1 MRERANG
8 TNSTKT
14 FQPLGITTKFFKYSL
29 PLNMDS
35 YRYCSF
41 QCEYCFMKNRVVG
54 KRNEHLKPNIDWLKH
69 KFEKVYDDK
78 DINKENFLEM
88 LLKNRITIN
97 CGTKSEPFQP
107 CEKKE
112 QQTKKIIELC
122 NQYDQSIIFGTKS
135 DRTYDVPIDAD
146 NHSFQLSIT
155 NHFNDSYLE
164 PNVPSFEKRVAFYK
178 ELKDNGFK
186 VGIRFEPFIPNITDI
201 KKCLSYFED
210 ADHIHIS
217 RLRLLPQINNETM
230 LNYCK
235 LKKNDFKNTGLET
248 LKGEVWYAYVKDIIQ
263 YLKDNDYSYSTSF
276 IHIGNT
282 DCLGSD
288 TLAKNHTQF
297 DTFHLKERYGDNWT
311 LNEGLTEIGE
321 YKSCICNYLYT
332 SNRQDGLKTVEEFY
346 VNKWKN
352 YNCKFHPSNQFK
364 PVNKTLFDF

>member
-1 MRERANG
+1 M
-8 TNSTKT
+8 
-14 FQPLGITTKFFKYSL
+14 
-29 PLNMDS
+29 
-35 YRYCSF
+35 
-41 QCEYCFMKNRVVG
+41 
-54 KRNEHLKPNIDWLKH
+54 
-69 KFEKVYDDK
+69 
-78 DINKENFLEM
+78 
-88 LLKNRITIN
+88 
-97 CGTKSEPFQP
+97 
-107 CEKKE
+107 
-112 QQTKKIIELC
+112 
-122 NQYDQSIIFGTKS
+122 
-135 DRTYDVPIDAD
+135 
-146 NHSFQLSIT
+146 SIT

-186 VGIRFEPFIPNITDI
+186 VGIRFEPFIPNVTDI
-201 KKCLSYFED
+201 EKCLSYFED